1 MNTQHNP
8 TNEPLQSLIKLPVL
22 WLILFTQTSAFA
34 HSMLHRMKEASDY
47 NSLTQSSNVT
57 CRINR
62 P

>member
-8 TNEPLQSLIKLPVL
+8 TNEPLQSLIELPVL

-34 HSMLHRMKEASDY
+34 HSMLHRIKEASDC
-47 NSLTQSSNVT
+47 NSSTQGSTVT